1 MKMKVKGLKKACGDL
16 NGYRK
21 FTRHVMYD
29 KSDNTVWVDVFY
41 DCNSW
46 NEYHDHDIICVMRI
60 SNLHYDYITQKEMIK
75 EIEIAVAIKEIE
87 DGK

>member
-1 MKMKVKGLKKACGDL
+1 MKIKGLKKACGDL

-29 KSDNTVWVDVFY
+29 RRDNTVWIDVFT

-46 NEYHDHDIICVMRI
+46 NEYNSDNIIRVMRV
-60 SNLHYDYITQKEMIK
+60 SNLDQDYITQKVICEK
-75 EIEIAVAIKEIE
+75 IEKAI
-87 DGK
+87 